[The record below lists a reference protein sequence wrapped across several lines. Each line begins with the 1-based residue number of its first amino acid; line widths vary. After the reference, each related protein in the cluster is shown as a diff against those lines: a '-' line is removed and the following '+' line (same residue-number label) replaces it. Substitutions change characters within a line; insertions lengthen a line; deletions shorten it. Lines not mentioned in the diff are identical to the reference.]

1 MSLDVWLVA
10 VRKVEVFD
18 ANITHN
24 LNRMADEA
32 SIYECLWRPEEVG
45 IEKAAGLI
53 EPLRSGIALMESD
66 PDRFRKLDAE
76 NGWGTYDQ
84 FLPWLRRYLLA
95 CEENPDAEVMV
106 SR

>member
-10 VRKVEVFD
+10 VRKVEVFS

-24 LNRMADEA
+24 LNRMAEEA
-32 SIYECLWRPEEVG
+32 GIYECLWRPEEVS
-45 IEKAAGLI
+45 IEKAADLI
-53 EPLRSGIALMESD
+53 EPLCSGIALMESD
-66 PDRFRKLDAE
+66 PDRFRKLEAK

-84 FLPWLRRYLLA
+84 FLPWLRNYLAA
-95 CEENPDAEVMV
+95 CRENPDAEICV